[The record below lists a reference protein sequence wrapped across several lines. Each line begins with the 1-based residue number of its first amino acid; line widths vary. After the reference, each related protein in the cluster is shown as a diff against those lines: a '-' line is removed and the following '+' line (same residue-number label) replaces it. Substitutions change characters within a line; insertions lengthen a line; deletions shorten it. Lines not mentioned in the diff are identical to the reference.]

1 MKSKKILACI
11 LTLSIASS
19 LFLGCGK
26 SKASDPGKE
35 STMDKDQYLNVVMLK
50 EPKSLD
56 PTKAYDVFTSAV
68 HTNIQEALTRL
79 GVDEN
84 GNDVVK
90 EGIAKEW
97 KQSED
102 GLTWTFKLRDA
113 KWSDGQPVTAEQ
125 FVYGITRTLDANTAS
140 EMAYLL
146 FPIKNAE
153 EFNLGKAKAEE
164 LGVKAID
171 DKTLEFTLRAPCGYF
186 LNMTYAK
193 IMEPQRKDIV
203 EKHGD
208 KHGSEADTLVFTGP
222 FKISEW
228 VHNNKIELVKN
239 PEYWDAENV
248 KLEKATMKII
258 TDENARMNEIYNG
271 SLDVANVS
279 KPEWIEQLDKTGQ
292 FTTKKGYDT
301 SATYNF
307 FNHENKYFK
316 NAKIRKAFLVA
327 KDREGTIKIAQRG
340 LAEPT
345 TAWVPPSVK
354 VGEEE
359 FRKVTDFQPITELKK
374 ENPDPKALF
383 IEGLKEEGL
392 DPDPSKHTI
401 KLLEGGTDST
411 AKERAEFDQQ
421 NYNAALGVNIDV
433 DYVEWG
439 TFMDKT
445 DDMDF
450 ELAGMSVTAD
460 YNDPLT
466 YFDMYMS
473 DRASVKTGWK
483 NEKYDEIIKKT
494 MTTNDQEERKK
505 LFQEAEKIFI
515 YEDAAIS
522 PSAWRFKNT
531 YIRNYVKNYTSPVF
545 GNLDLKTV
553 YTQGRE

>member
-26 SKASDPGKE
+26 SKDSDPSKE
-35 STMDKDQYLNVVMLK
+35 GTMDKDQYLNVLLGN

-56 PTKAYDVFTSAV
+56 PAKTYDMYASAV

-79 GVDEN
+79 SVDEN
-84 GNDVVK
+84 GNDVIK

-97 KQSED
+97 KESED

-125 FVYGITRTLDANTAS
+125 FVYGITRTLDGNTAS

-153 EFNLGKAKAEE
+153 EFNLGKVKAEE

-171 DKTLEFTLRAPCGYF
+171 DKTLEIKLHAPCGYF
-186 LNMTYAK
+186 LNMTYSK

-208 KHGSEADTLVFTGP
+208 KHGSDPDTLVYAGP

-258 TDENARMNEIYNG
+258 KDESARMNEMYNG
-271 SLDVANVS
+271 SIDLGNVS
-279 KPEWIEQLDKTGQ
+279 KPEWLEKLDATGA
-292 FTTKKGYDT
+292 FEVKKAF
-301 SATYNF
+301 SASADYSF
-307 FNHENKYFK
+307 FNQENKYFK
-316 NAKIRKAFLVA
+316 NAKIRKAFLIA
-327 KDREGTIKIAQRG
+327 NDREGTIKIVNRG
-340 LAEPT
+340 LADPA
-345 TAWVPPSVK
+345 TAWVPPTVK
-354 VGEEE
+354 VGDKE
-359 FRKVTDFQPITELKK
+359 FRKATDFQPVTELMK

-401 KLLEGGTDST
+401 KLLESGTDAF
-411 AKERAEFDQQ
+411 AKEKAEFAQQ
-421 NYNAALGVNIDV
+421 NYQKKLGVNIDV

-439 TFMDKT
+439 TFQEKT

-450 ELAGMSVTAD
+450 ELAGIGVNPD
-460 YNDPLT
+460 YNDPIT
-466 YFDMYMS
+466 YFDMFMIGGS
-473 DRASVKTGWK
+473 AKTGWK
-483 NEKYDEIIKKT
+483 NEKYEELIKKT
-494 MTTNDQEERKK
+494 MTTNDQEERMK

-515 YEDAAIS
+515 YEDAVIS
-522 PSAWRFKNT
+522 PVAWKYKNT
-531 YIRNYVKNYTSPVF
+531 YVRKYVKNYTSPVF
-545 GNLDLKTV
+545 GSLDLKTA